1 MQIEARSR
9 ARHGTAFAD
18 LAGPQQI
25 ALLEEL
31 DAEVQA
37 LRAAG
42 LPTDNHFFQQM
53 KWLTIHGYYTSDVGV
68 TQELQWVAIP
78 GGYDPCVAFV
88 PRTSGG
94 V

>member
-1 MQIEARSR
+1 
-9 ARHGTAFAD
+9 
-18 LAGPQQI
+18 
-25 ALLEEL
+25 
-31 DAEVQA
+31 
-37 LRAAG
+37 
-42 LPTDNHFFQQM
+42 M